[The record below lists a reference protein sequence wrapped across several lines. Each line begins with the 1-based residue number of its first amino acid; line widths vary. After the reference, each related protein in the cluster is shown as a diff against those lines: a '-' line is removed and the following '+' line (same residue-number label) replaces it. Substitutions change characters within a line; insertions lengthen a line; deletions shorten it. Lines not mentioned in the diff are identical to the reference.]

1 MATRDTTKS
10 TTPGAFTGDDFL
22 DEVAANTKTLY
33 DAAHFPLTSV
43 GGTAN
48 AVTAVLDPDFDADGL
63 VDGMLFS
70 LTWATANTGGMT
82 LAINGGAAVPVLDA
96 EGGALIAG
104 AVASGLRSLVEYV
117 GGNFRV
123 LSPLLAGAA
132 AGAWSYYIAITA
144 SQTWSKP
151 AWLED
156 DQIITVEM
164 WGGGAGGGNSALRGG
179 GGGGGYVR
187 RQFRAA
193 DVPSSVSI
201 SIGAGGAIGAQ
212 GGNTTF
218 GALLTAYGGG
228 TSTSDKGGAGASP
241 WAKGANDSTSSA
253 AADPA
258 TLWHGGN
265 GAQYLAGNATGGRA
279 IFGGGGGAA
288 VASGGGQTGAG
299 VSIFGGNGG
308 AVDTPGSAPGGGG
321 GKQAVGARGEV
332 RIWI

>member
-10 TTPGAFTGDDFL
+10 TTPGAFTGDGFL
-22 DEVAANTKTLY
+22 DEVAGNTKTLY

-43 GGTAN
+43 GGTTN

-70 LTWATANTGGMT
+70 LTWGAANTGGVT

-104 AVASGLRSLVEYV
+104 AVSSGLRSLVEYV

-123 LSPLLAGAA
+123 LSSLLAGAA
-132 AGAWSYYIAITA
+132 AGAGSSYIAITA
-144 SQTWSKP
+144 SQTWNKP
-151 AWLED
+151 AGLED

-164 WGGGAGGGNSALRGG
+164 WGGGGGGGNSALRGG

-201 SIGAGGAIGAQ
+201 SVGAGGALGAS

-228 TSTSDKGGAGASP
+228 ASTSDKGGAGASP
-241 WAKGANDSTSSA
+241 WSKGGNDVTASS